1 MNKLQKVVTIFI
13 SIATFKLG
21 VLATLYFTINLD
33 PPKHY
38 EIESRCLNYTKKECY
53 TRSDIELIVFG
64 KVLDYDKE

>member
-21 VLATLYFTINLD
+21 VLTTLYFTINLD

-38 EIESRCLNYTKKECY
+38 EIESRCLNYTQKECY
-53 TRSDIELIVFG
+53 TQSDLELIVFG
-64 KVLDYDKE
+64 KVLDYDKK